1 VRLTAQK
8 WLFPPANIFPRR
20 APRFESQLE
29 EFNNMKM
36 LGALCSMAALTLLA
50 VSQPLA
56 KAQASSDSSTSS
68 QNRSE
73 AATPERSALPFPSKP
88 VMMDL
93 DRKYY
98 HPSEGDKLR
107 NYAFDSFGPYAF
119 LGSAFSAG
127 IAQASTTAHAQNAGI
142 PPDWGQGWDSYGARF
157 GSDFGINLITQTT
170 RYSLAEAF
178 RQDTIFYR
186 CECTGFLPRLKH
198 TLISSVTAR
207 KGEDGHRVFSIP
219 ALVAP
224 YAGTEAAALLWY
236 PSRYDAMD
244 GFRMGNYNVLAQVGL
259 NLALEFIYGGPH
271 TLLSHHHVPVISDA
285 TGSHSDQP

>member
-1 VRLTAQK
+1 MEWALGRESESEEFYDMK
-8 WLFPPANIFPRR
+8 MRR
-20 APRFESQLE
+20 A
-29 EFNNMKM
+29 
-36 LGALCSMAALTLLA
+36 LCAIAALTLLA
-50 VSQPLA
+50 FSQPSA
-56 KAQASSDSSTSS
+56 KAQASGDSSTPSPT
-68 QNRSE
+68 RFTP
-73 AATPERSALPFPSKP
+73 ATPERSAVPLPSKP
-88 VMMDL
+88 VIMNL
-93 DRKYY
+93 ELGY
-98 HPSEGDKLR
+98 HRPSEHEKLR

-127 IAQASTTAHAQNAGI
+127 IAQASNTSHALNAGI

-157 GSDFGINLITQTT
+157 GSDFGINLVTQTT

-186 CECTGFLPRLKH
+186 CECSGFMPRLKH
-198 TLISSVTAR
+198 ALISTVTAR
-207 KGEDGHRVFSIP
+207 KGQDGHRVFSLP

-236 PSRYDAMD
+236 PSRYNAMD

-271 TLLSHHHVPVISDA
+271 TLLSHHHVPVISNA

>member
-1 VRLTAQK
+1 MS
-8 WLFPPANIFPRR
+8 PHR
-20 APRFESQLE
+20 APGFECELE
-29 EFNNMKM
+29 EFNDMKM
-36 LGALCSMAALTLLA
+36 CRALCSIAALTLLA

-56 KAQASSDSSTSS
+56 RAQASSGSSTLP
-68 QNRSE
+68 QNRF
-73 AATPERSALPFPSKP
+73 AVATPERSSLPLTLKP
-88 VMMDL
+88 AMPDL

-98 HPSEGDKLR
+98 RPSEHEKLR

-127 IAQASTTAHAQNAGI
+127 IAQAGTSSHAQNAGI

-186 CECTGFLPRLKH
+186 CECSGFLPRLKH
-198 TLISSVTAR
+198 ALISTVTAR
-207 KGEDGHRVFSIP
+207 KGEDGHRVFSLP

-224 YAGTEAAALLWY
+224 YAGTEVAVLLWY
-236 PSRYDAMD
+236 PSRYEPQD

-271 TLLSHHHVPVISDA
+271 TLLSHHHVPIISNA
-285 TGSHSDQP
+285 TGSHSDQQ